1 MAARTSVTIALDWTP
16 NCNHTGF
23 YLAKAQGLYRQA
35 GLDVT
40 ITSPH
45 VDEYHTTPLSHVA
58 DKSAT
63 FGICPSESVISYHT
77 WPDAS
82 KPKVVAL
89 AAVLQG
95 STSAVVTLKSSG
107 ITRPSQ
113 LDGKT
118 YASYGARY
126 EGRIVQQLIRNDGGT
141 GDFKEVTPPMLGIWN
156 TLLKGEADATWVFL
170 GWEGVEARM
179 KGVELNCFGLEEFR
193 VPYGYSPL
201 LVAHPD
207 TLRDQ
212 PEVVRA
218 FLAATSQAF
227 AFAAADP
234 AEAARQLLQ
243 AVAQEHAGTPLPVPL
258 DPDMVKQ
265 AQEFTSQHYLDAEGR
280 WGVQQPQ
287 VWTGFISWLTQ
298 QGLLTSKV
306 QSRSQQSEHHT
317 SLDGLRQGDVG
328 AAIDPACLDLATLFT
343 NDFLPQPGAV
353 AV

>member
-1 MAARTSVTIALDWTP
+1 M
-16 NCNHTGF
+16 
-23 YLAKAQGLYRQA
+23 
-35 GLDVT
+35 
-40 ITSPH
+40 
-45 VDEYHTTPLSHVA
+45 
-58 DKSAT
+58 
-63 FGICPSESVISYHT
+63 
-77 WPDAS
+77 
-82 KPKVVAL
+82 
-89 AAVLQG
+89 
-95 STSAVVTLKSSG
+95 
-107 ITRPSQ
+107 TR
-113 LDGKT
+113 
-118 YASYGARY
+118 
-126 EGRIVQQLIRNDGGT
+126 
-141 GDFKEVTPPMLGIWN
+141 
-156 TLLKGEADATWVFL
+156 VFL

-179 KGVELNCFGLEEFR
+179 KGVELNCFGLEEFK

-306 QSRSQQSEHHT
+306 QSRSQQSEHNT

-328 AAIDPACLDLATLFT
+328 AAIDPACLDLAMLFT